1 MIYDVN
7 DSNLYEH
14 VTKHE
19 KIIWFLYRKGQ
30 ENNLTIKPYIDDEE
44 NLIKEIS
51 EQFTG
56 TTIFQSYISENPFI
70 VEYFGLNDEQIWDY
84 KSKIYNP
91 RIISVVDGQIVYDQ
105 SGKKCYCLETIL
117 EMIFDLHPELI
128 PVPPSE

>member
-14 VTKHE
+14 ITKHK

-30 ENNLTIKPYIDDEE
+30 EINLTIKPYIDDEE
-44 NLIKEIS
+44 NLIKEVS

-70 VEYFGLNDEQIWDY
+70 MEYFGLNDEQIWDY
-84 KSKIYNP
+84 KNKIYNP
-91 RIISVVDGQIVYDQ
+91 RIISVIDGQIVYDQ